1 MDNRPI
7 IVRTTISAQDFWY
20 RERDVAE
27 VDQTNGR
34 VLPTR
39 NDTPYGR
46 QVIMMPTRSTSPPA
60 LPPPRRVTPAGA
72 DVGGSRE
79 VERAVL
85 RTALTEVDTNIVSLR
100 SRNHK
105 LETENAI
112 LKEQLQAA
120 FNINCALARMITDS
134 DP

>member
-1 MDNRPI
+1 
-7 IVRTTISAQDFWY
+7 
-20 RERDVAE
+20 
-27 VDQTNGR
+27 
-34 VLPTR
+34 
-39 NDTPYGR
+39 
-46 QVIMMPTRSTSPPA
+46 
-60 LPPPRRVTPAGA
+60 
-72 DVGGSRE
+72 